1 MTSSQEPDPRTIPGL
16 KVHQWLPEWEDL
28 EFDEESHRRR
38 PDAQFYLFSLSGS
51 DLKALTGIKRRGTE
65 GRAVG
70 RPDNGLQRA
79 HDEKRSAEIAR
90 FIRFGFPW
98 SALSDAQRASGQY
111 DDLKK
116 PGWLPTSI
124 VVNILDKGRSGVGGH
139 GADVDDGDFV
149 HIEDGGQGS
158 VSLQLPRSFT
168 GSEWTPKH
176 DHPIQV
182 IDGQHRLWAFENGG
196 QPSDYQFPVVAFHGL
211 DLSWQAYIFYTI
223 NIKPEKINRSLAFDL
238 YPLLR
243 TEDWLE
249 RFEGP
254 GVYREARSQEL
265 TQALWA
271 TPSSPWYRHIN
282 MLGER
287 GLKRMVRQ
295 AAWIRS
301 LMATYVKST
310 RGTRIGG
317 LFGGRPGREVLR
329 WNGAQQAAFLILM
342 GQTVRDAVQGSD
354 YPWVQSLREEAGDG
368 IDAEAQA
375 FYGANSL
382 LNTDQ
387 GIRGL
392 LSVTNDL
399 CYVLTDELELEDWFS
414 FASSGADDQVTV
426 NEELERLQVHPVAQF
441 LGELSVELA
450 RFDWRTSAA
459 RGLSEA
465 ERILKTTYRGGS
477 GYRELRRQLL
487 SHLRSGTGRAAEAS
501 GRVYSLAGYEEGSI

>member
-1 MTSSQEPDPRTIPGL
+1 MTSSKETEPRTIPGL
-16 KVHQWLPEWEDL
+16 KVHQWLPEWENL
-28 EFDEESHRRR
+28 EFDEKAHRHR
-38 PDAQFYLFSLSGS
+38 PDAHFYLFSLSGS
-51 DLKALTGIKRRGTE
+51 DLKALTGIQRRVTE
-65 GRAVG
+65 EREAGRSDTG
-70 RPDNGLQRA
+70 IQRA
-79 HDEKRSAEIAR
+79 HDETRSAEIAR

-98 SALSDAQRASGQY
+98 SALSDAQRRSGRY

-124 VVNILDKGRSGVGGH
+124 VVNILDKDTNGIGGRR
-139 GADVDDGDFV
+139 ADVDEDDFV
-149 HIEDGGQGS
+149 QVTDAGQGS
-158 VSLQLPRSFT
+158 VSLQLPSSFT
-168 GSEWTPKH
+168 GSKWRPKR
-176 DHPIQV
+176 DHPIEV
-182 IDGQHRLWAFENGG
+182 IDGQHRLWAFENST

-211 DLSWQAYIFYTI
+211 DLSWQAYIFYAI
-223 NIKPEKINRSLAFDL
+223 NIKPEKINASLAYDL

-310 RGTRIGG
+310 HGTRIGG
-317 LFGGRPGREVLR
+317 LFGGRPGKELLP

-342 GQTVRDAVQGSD
+342 GQKVRDAVEECEYVWAQI
-354 YPWVQSLREEAGDG
+354 LREEAGEDENE
-368 IDAEAQA
+368 EAQV
-375 FYGANSL
+375 FYGPSSL

-392 LSVTNDL
+392 LAVTNDL
-399 CYVLTDELELEDWFS
+399 CYVLADDLELEGWFS
-414 FASSGADDQVTV
+414 FTSSGADNQDAV
-426 NEELERLQVHPVAQF
+426 NAELDKLQVHPVANF
-441 LGELSVELA
+441 LGELGVALA
-450 RFDWRTSAA
+450 QFDWRTSSAG
-459 RGLSEA
+459 GLSED
-465 ERILKTTYRGGS
+465 ERILKTAYRGGS
-477 GYRELRRQLL
+477 GYRVLRRQLL
-487 SHLRSGTGRAAEAS
+487 SHLRSGTGRVADAS
-501 GRVYSLAGYEEGSI
+501 HEVYGLMEYEEG